1 MATDY
6 RQILPTGKKNALS
19 TPELQ
24 HRMGFRNVRALR
36 KDIAQSR
43 IDGQIICCSADGGYY
58 LPANREE
65 IREFV
70 AIIES
75 RAISTLAVLKS
86 ARAALKEA
94 EGQLHVFDIDRCGG
108 RQPNE

>member
-6 RQILPTGKKNALS
+6 RQILPTGKRNAVS

-24 HRMGFRNVRALR
+24 RIMRFRSVRALR
-36 KDIAQSR
+36 KDIAASR
-43 IDGQIICCSADGGYY
+43 KDGQIICCSPDGGYY

-70 AIIES
+70 AVIES

-86 ARAALKEA
+86 ARAALKET
-94 EGQLHVFDIDRCGG
+94 EGQINVFDTCG